1 MRRLLLVALVL
12 LVAVPAA
19 HAAQPQFSMSEIE
32 TELMCPTCQTRLDL
46 SHSPA
51 ADRIRAYV
59 EAKREAG
66 WTKQQVKDAL
76 VADFGP
82 SVLAAPPARGR
93 CGQHRR
99 AEVGDERV
107 LHLLLRPPGLA
118 LRLHVGADAVR
129 GRAVREVEAR
139 LARRAHQLRL
149 DLRHGELR
157 LRRVRGRHRDEQDE
171 RDEQQAAH
179 QPAAFATA
187 SRRPLAV
194 TAPGN
199 HATAR
204 PCASSTNVSG
214 NALTP

>member
-82 SVLAAPPARGR
+82 SVLAAPPARGF
-93 CGQHRR
+93 GLV
-99 AEVGDERV
+99 AWLAPIAIGV
-107 LHLLLRPPGLA
+107 LGIAVALA
-118 LRLHVGADAVR
+118 LIRRRRQPAPAPVDTAL
-129 GRAVREVEAR
+129 EAR
-139 LARRAHQLRL
+139 VDAALREH
-149 DLRHGELR
+149 D
-157 LRRVRGRHRDEQDE
+157 DY
-171 RDEQQAAH
+171 
-179 QPAAFATA
+179 
-187 SRRPLAV
+187 
-194 TAPGN
+194 
-199 HATAR
+199 
-204 PCASSTNVSG
+204 
-214 NALTP
+214 